1 MLGMFLVG
9 YIFIFPFDDVLRDI
23 CKGYHQDVTS
33 SIFCVY
39 FQLLLLG
46 FYFKKTY
53 KVGQGMLDLGF

>member
-9 YIFIFPFDDVLRDI
+9 YVFMFPFDYVSRDI

-33 SIFCVY
+33 SIFSVY

-46 FYFKKTY
+46 FTLRTHTK
-53 KVGQGMLDLGF
+53 

>member
-33 SIFCVY
+33 RIFSDYC
-39 FQLLLLG
+39 QLLLG
-46 FYFKKTY
+46 FCFKNTY
-53 KVGQGMLDLGF
+53 KLGHGMLDLGV